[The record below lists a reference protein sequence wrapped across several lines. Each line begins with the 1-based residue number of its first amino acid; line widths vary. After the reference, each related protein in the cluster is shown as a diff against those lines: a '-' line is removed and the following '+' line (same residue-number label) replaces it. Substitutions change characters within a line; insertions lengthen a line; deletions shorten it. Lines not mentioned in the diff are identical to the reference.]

1 LFIMRSTSG
10 PAVLG
15 KRQTSNAAAGRKALS
30 SSAVGRISVHL
41 ALDPR
46 PRAPSEVFPRRAESV
61 LLQKWRSTLHPGE
74 HVFDGRDSPGLI
86 ALGQVDQQP
95 KAVALLSET

>member
-1 LFIMRSTSG
+1 
-10 PAVLG
+10 
-15 KRQTSNAAAGRKALS
+15 
-30 SSAVGRISVHL
+30 
-41 ALDPR
+41 LDPR